1 LHANFWNAYDTKQ
14 LISQVKCPFMERSLV
29 EKARKQTEQMEIIGE
44 NYHIWY
50 DTITK
55 DYDG

>member
-1 LHANFWNAYDTKQ
+1 MQIFETHMTRNNYLKSNSLLW
-14 LISQVKCPFMERSLV
+14 RSLV